1 MDARTICA
9 QGNRKEKGDPLTPP
23 IVAAAAFE
31 FDSQAAV
38 DEVYRSGEGY
48 IYSRYDNPTIRH
60 AERFL
65 ARLEGAEDAALF
77 ASGMAAI
84 GTLCLLLAK
93 SGERVIAQEQL
104 YGGTAQLFRTRLP
117 ELGIEVEFVDLD
129 RIGRLTA
136 ADLRDCRLLYL
147 ETPVNPVL
155 RVVDLRR
162 AAAVARD
169 AGVPVAVDGTF
180 APPVLQRALDQG
192 VDFVIHSATKYL
204 GGHNDLIGGAV
215 VGRGEPIRELALRR
229 RDWGAIMDPFTAFL
243 LQRGMRTLAV
253 RVEAQSRSA
262 RAVADALARSEAV
275 EAVHYPGLPG
285 HPDGEIVRRQMT
297 SGGAMVA
304 FTVRGG
310 AEAAVRVHDR
320 LQLFARAG
328 SLGGTESLA
337 SIPARM
343 SHRHLDDAELAR
355 AGVSPNLLR
364 LSVGLEAPEDLIADL
379 EQALS

>member
-9 QGNRKEKGDPLTPP
+9 QGNRKEAGGHLTPP

-31 FDSQAAV
+31 FDSQSAV
-38 DEVYRSGEGY
+38 DAFYRTGEGY
-48 IYSRYDNPTIRH
+48 VYSRYGNPTTRH

-77 ASGMAAI
+77 GSGMAAI

-93 SGERVIAQEQL
+93 SGDKVMAQEQL
-104 YGGTAQLFRTRLP
+104 YGGTAQLFRNRLP

-129 RIGRLTA
+129 RIGRLRA
-136 ADLRDCRLLYL
+136 GDLRDCRLLYL

-155 RVVDLRR
+155 RVVDLQR
-162 AAAVARD
+162 AAAVAHE
-169 AGVPVAVDGTF
+169 AGAVVAVDGTF
-180 APPVLQRALDQG
+180 APPVLQRALDHG

-215 VGRGEPIRELALRR
+215 VGSEGAIRDLALRR
-229 RDWGAIMDPFTAFL
+229 REWGGIMDPFTAFL

-253 RVEAQSRSA
+253 RVEAQSRGA
-262 RAVADALARSEAV
+262 RAVADALVRSEAV
-275 EAVHYPGLPG
+275 DVVHYPGLPD
-285 HPDGEIVRRQMT
+285 HPDEEIVRRQMT

-320 LQLFARAG
+320 LQLFAHAG
-328 SLGGTESLA
+328 SLGGTESLV

-343 SHRHLDDAELAR
+343 SHRHLSAEELAR
-355 AGVSPNLLR
+355 AGVSPGLLR
-364 LSVGLEAPEDLIADL
+364 LSVGLEAPADLIADL
-379 EQALS
+379 EQALG